1 MNTTQISCFLEVA
14 RQLSFVRAAE
24 ILYST
29 QPVVSY
35 QIKSLEDE
43 LGVKLFTRN
52 NRTVTLTEAGAYLST
67 RLGPLSRQ
75 MEEAVSVAQAIQA
88 RERTILMILIRRL
101 TDYSNLSAAIKRF
114 MDEHPKAQVDI
125 YPQSESNTCKLLF
138 SGEVQLAFCYQFEI
152 PPHSKLQFLPLAKVD
167 YYVFASKDHPL
178 AAYKELTLADL
189 HCQKLLLADSELQK
203 NADLISQKELTQH
216 DIQIASISSSFDG
229 MLLMVESGMGF
240 TILPCGG
247 KKRFAHLVKIPLRNF
262 PCATVGL
269 AWNPATAGEPVLSF
283 IAQAKECFK
292 K

>member
-35 QIKSLEDE
+35 QIKSLEEE

-52 NRTVTLTEAGAYLST
+52 NRTVTLTEAGAYLSA

-75 MEEAVSVAQAIQA
+75 IEEAVSVAQAIQS

-101 TDYSNLSAAIKRF
+101 TDYSSLSAAIKF
-114 MDEHPKAQVDI
+114 FAEDHPKAQVDI
-125 YPQSESNTCKLLF
+125 YPQLEGNTCKLLF
-138 SGEVQLAFCYQFEI
+138 SGEIQLAFCYQFEV
-152 PPHSKLQFLPLAKVD
+152 PPHSKLQFLPLQRVN
-167 YYVFASKDHPL
+167 YYVLANKSHPL
-178 AAYKELTLADL
+178 AAYKELDLADL
-189 HCQKLLLADSELQK
+189 HGQRLILADTELQR
-203 NADLISQKELTQH
+203 NAQLASRKDLELAG
-216 DIQIASISSSFDG
+216 IQIAPVSSSFDG
-229 MLLMVESGMGF
+229 MLLMVESGVGF

-262 PCATVGL
+262 PFATVGL